1 MFQSKDTQI
10 IQTLTLKS
18 MMKQKKVDF
27 CFYTNIL
34 IYFFISSF
42 ISPGVDNIPTFGK
55 AGCKTFIQLLRRKI
69 IKLIKFILLRIT
81 DSLKGTE

>member
-1 MFQSKDTQI
+1 MSSYNFDFEKYDWTKK
-10 IQTLTLKS
+10 KS
-18 MMKQKKVDF
+18 EFVLVKVDITIF
-27 CFYTNIL
+27 
-34 IYFFISSF
+34 S
-42 ISPGVDNIPTFGK
+42 ISPRVDNILTFGK